1 MFILTCIICCCC
13 CLLWNCRCAGITV
26 YEPLVHY
33 NAGSEHVKHVGI
45 VGGGGLGHMGIK
57 IAKAL
62 GCEVTAITTSP
73 SKVEHLKSLGA
84 KNVVVSTD
92 EDAMKKASKACGVH
106 LNT

>member
-1 MFILTCIICCCC
+1 
-13 CLLWNCRCAGITV
+13 V
-26 YEPLVHY
+26 YEPLTHY

-73 SKVEHLKSLGA
+73 SKVEHLQGLGA
-84 KNVVVSTD
+84 KTVVVSTD
-92 EDAMKKASKACGVH
+92 EDAMKKASKVCCSSFQLCWCQVLCAHYVAVVFVV
-106 LNT
+106 

>member
-1 MFILTCIICCCC
+1 M
-13 CLLWNCRCAGITV
+13 
-26 YEPLVHY
+26 HHK
-33 NAGSEHVKHVGI
+33 AGSEHVQHVGI

-92 EDAMKKASKACGVH
+92 EEAMKKASKVC
-106 LNT
+106 NTFEEHEAVDLVRLVSSVAEIQLIALHAHNR